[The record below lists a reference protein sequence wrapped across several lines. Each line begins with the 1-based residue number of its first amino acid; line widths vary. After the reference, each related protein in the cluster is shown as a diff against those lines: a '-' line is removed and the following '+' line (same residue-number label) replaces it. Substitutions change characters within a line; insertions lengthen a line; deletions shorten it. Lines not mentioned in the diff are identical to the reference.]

1 MSGRRWVATVVG
13 VAVAA
18 VSIGCGGNDSSD
30 ADVLSDEP
38 TRTPL
43 TALTSQKLS
52 SYSGSEKA
60 AYHDAVSAL
69 KRNLRVGLK
78 VYREGRA
85 TPAARRALESI
96 YTGQELED
104 EWETLR
110 DMEAD
115 GGYLDGSAE
124 VVWTRPTRILIDDDD
139 GTVNLLACVDRR
151 HIRAYER
158 GQGAIARPDTSERA
172 VFEITVDL
180 GDGGVWRVS
189 DGEETD
195 SC

>member
-1 MSGRRWVATVVG
+1 MSGRRWAATLVS

-18 VSIGCGGNDSSD
+18 ALAGCGGDDPSDS
-30 ADVLSDEP
+30 DVLSAEP

-43 TALTSQKLS
+43 TELTSEQLS
-52 SYSGSEKA
+52 SYSGSEQT
-60 AYHDAVSAL
+60 AYHDAVAAL
-69 KRNLRVGLK
+69 KRNLRVGLD

-85 TPAARRALESI
+85 TPEARRSLESI
-96 YTGQELED
+96 YSGQELED

-110 DMEAD
+110 AMEAD
-115 GGYLDGSAE
+115 GGYLDGTAE
-124 VVWTRPTRILIDDDD
+124 IVWTRPTRILLDDDD

-151 HIRAYER
+151 DIRAYER
-158 GQGAIARPDTSERA
+158 GQGEIARPATSERA

-189 DGEETD
+189 HGEETD
-195 SC
+195 TC

>member
-1 MSGRRWVATVVG
+1 MSGRRGAATLVG

-18 VSIGCGGNDSSD
+18 ALTGCDADGSSD
-30 ADVLSDEP
+30 ADVLSAEP

-43 TALTSQKLS
+43 TALTSHKLG
-52 SYSGSEKA
+52 SYSGSEQA
-60 AYHDAVSAL
+60 AYRDAVSAL
-69 KRNLRVGLK
+69 KRNLRVGLR

-85 TPAARRALESI
+85 TPGARRALESI
-96 YTGQELED
+96 YAGQELED

-115 GGYLDGSAE
+115 GGYLDGSAK
-124 VVWTRPTRILIDDDD
+124 VAWTRPTRILLDDDD

-151 HIRAYER
+151 DIQAYER
-158 GQGAIARPDTSERA
+158 GQGKIARPDTAKRA
-172 VFEITVDL
+172 VFAITVDL

-195 SC
+195 TC

>member
-1 MSGRRWVATVVG
+1 MFGRRSA
-13 VAVAA
+13 AILLCVAA
-18 VSIGCGGNDSSD
+18 AAVLTGCGGDDTSD
-30 ADVLSDEP
+30 ADLSSADP

-43 TALTSQKLS
+43 TGVTSEQLS
-52 SYSGSEKA
+52 GYSSSEKSAYQEAVA
-60 AYHDAVSAL
+60 AVQ
-69 KRNLRVGLK
+69 RNLRVGLR
-78 VYREGRA
+78 VYREGEA

-96 YTGQELED
+96 YAGQELED

-110 DMEAD
+110 AMEAD

-124 VVWTRPTRILIDDDD
+124 VVWTRPTRILVSGSE

-151 HIRAYER
+151 DIRAYER
-158 GQGAIARPDTSERA
+158 DQGEIAQPVTSERA
-172 VFEITVDL
+172 VFELTVDL
-180 GDGGVWRVS
+180 GDGGIWRVS

>member
-1 MSGRRWVATVVG
+1 MSGRRWAATLVG

-18 VSIGCGGNDSSD
+18 ALTACGGDDSSD
-30 ADVLSDEP
+30 ADVLSAEP

-43 TALTSQKLS
+43 TGLTSEELS
-52 SYSGSEKA
+52 GYSGSEKS
-60 AYHDAVSAL
+60 AYQDAVAAL

-78 VYREGRA
+78 VYHEGQA
-85 TPAARRALESI
+85 TPEARRSLESI
-96 YTGQELED
+96 YAGEELED

-110 DMEAD
+110 AMEAD
-115 GGYLDGSAE
+115 GGYLDGSAQ
-124 VVWTRPTRILIDDDD
+124 VVWTRPTRILVSDDD

-151 HIRAYER
+151 DIRAYER
-158 GQGAIARPDTSERA
+158 GQGEIARPDTSERA

-180 GDGGVWRVS
+180 GDGGIWRVS

-195 SC
+195 TC